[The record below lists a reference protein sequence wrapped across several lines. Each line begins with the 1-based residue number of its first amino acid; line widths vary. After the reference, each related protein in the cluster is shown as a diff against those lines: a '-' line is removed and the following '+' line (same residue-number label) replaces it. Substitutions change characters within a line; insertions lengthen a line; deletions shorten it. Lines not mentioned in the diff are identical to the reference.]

1 MNKSPAFTL
10 IELLLTVVI
19 IAILSGI
26 VIAAINPEGIRAKG
40 RDANRKKD
48 ITLISQAL
56 GQYYADNNQY
66 PVAADMTALANALS
80 PSSGVTYLKS
90 FPSDTEGAYCY
101 NRIDSQNY
109 VLCSE
114 MEASP
119 AEINNIPA
127 PQLCDPSSS
136 FNASNNRFCVTNPF

>member
-1 MNKSPAFTL
+1 MKFNPAFTL

-19 IAILSGI
+19 VAILSGI

-66 PVAADMTALANALS
+66 PDAADMTALGNLLS
-80 PSSGVTYLKS
+80 PASGNVYIKV
-90 FPSDTEGAYCY
+90 FPTSNEDAYCY
-101 NRIDSQNY
+101 NRIDPQNF

-114 MEASP
+114 MEAMP
-119 AEINNIPA
+119 NEINNIPSGD
-127 PQLCDPSSS
+127 LCDPASN